1 MMIALSYRV
10 TDRIPPAKKM
20 APDLDFGANSDRF
33 GSYAFD
39 WPGGLTLFSLS
50 LCKKSIFLIC
60 YGYAL

>member
-39 WPGGLTLFSLS
+39 WPGG
-50 LCKKSIFLIC
+50 
-60 YGYAL
+60 